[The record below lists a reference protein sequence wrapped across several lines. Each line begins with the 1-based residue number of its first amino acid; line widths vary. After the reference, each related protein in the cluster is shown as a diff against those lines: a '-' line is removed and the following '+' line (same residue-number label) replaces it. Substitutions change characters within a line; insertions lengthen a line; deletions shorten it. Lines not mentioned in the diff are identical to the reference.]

1 MEQSS
6 FIKTRKRECQDC
18 NKCIR
23 ECPVKAIRVQDTCA
37 QVVPE
42 LCILCGNCV
51 LACPSNAKQVCDD
64 LPSVKT
70 LLKCKRAVIASLAP
84 SFVAQFPGV
93 RPGQLIHALKKLGF
107 FAVSETALG
116 VQQVSAGVLSLMRS
130 EPNRLWISSAC
141 PTVVD
146 FICKYHPECVPLLCG
161 VLPPLLAHCKM
172 LRAYYGNDIAIVSI
186 GPCVAEKREAEK
198 HPGLLDV
205 ALTFED
211 LSYWLTEEKIDLA
224 STPDMLEDHFE
235 PEEAQ
240 EGTLFPIEGGMA
252 SGIAGS
258 GEAGDLQFMAISGM
272 SNVEQ
277 ALTLKDI
284 SNWKSGQ
291 RVFFEM
297 SACAGSCVNG
307 PKAARDTSLARRRYG
322 VIQYARP
329 AGELPRQVSLDIAH
343 HYEAAPVIRNEYTEL
358 QLQEALRTVGKY
370 SAEDELNC
378 AGCGYDS
385 CRDFA
390 RALIAG
396 NAGRMMCASYTRKL
410 AQKKAIALLQNMP
423 SAVVIVDE
431 DLKIIECNL
440 NFVHLFAADAEQ
452 SKDLE
457 GSAIDAVI
465 PFSSLF
471 RRVLE
476 SGEDIVGHDIRYQR
490 SILNTTV
497 FTIEPHSVLCGIFQD
512 ITKPIFQKEQII
524 GRARDVIQKNLKT
537 VQQIAYLLGE
547 NAADSEIIL
556 NSIVRS
562 FSPEEVDDDGGQH

>member
-23 ECPVKAIRVQDTCA
+23 ECPVKAIRVQDSCA

-42 LCILCGNCV
+42 LCILCGNCI

-116 VQQVSAGVLSLMRS
+116 VQQVSAGVLPLMRC
-130 EPNRLWISSAC
+130 EPNRIWISSAC
-141 PTVVD
+141 PAVVD
-146 FICKYHPECVPLLCG
+146 FICKYHPECAPYLCG
-161 VLPPLLAHCKM
+161 VLSPLLAHCRM
-172 LRAYYGNDIAIVSI
+172 LRSYYGNDIAIVSI

-211 LSYWLTEEKIDLA
+211 LSYWLTEEKIDLTA
-224 STPDMLEDHFE
+224 TPEMLEDRFE

-252 SGIAGS
+252 PGLTGS
-258 GEAGDLQFMAISGM
+258 CETDNLQFMAISGM
-272 SNVEQ
+272 QNVEQ
-277 ALTLKDI
+277 TLKDI
-284 SNWKSGQ
+284 SKWKPEHSI
-291 RVFFEM
+291 FFEM

-307 PKAARDTSLARRRYG
+307 PKAARDTSLTRRRYD

-329 AGELPRQVSLDIAH
+329 AGEFPRKLSLDIACD
-343 HYEAAPVIRNEYTEL
+343 YAASPVIRKEYSEL
-358 QLQEALRTVGKY
+358 QLREALRTIGKH
-370 SAEDELNC
+370 SSDDELNC

-385 CRDFA
+385 CRDFV
-390 RALIAG
+390 RALVAG
-396 NAGRMMCASYTRKL
+396 NAERMMCATYTRKK
-410 AQKKAIALLQNMP
+410 AQKKATALLQRMP

-431 DLKIIECNL
+431 DLKIIECNE
-440 NFVHLFAADAEQ
+440 NFVRLFSEDADA
-452 SKDLE
+452 SVNVD
-457 GSAIDAVI
+457 GSVLGAVT
-465 PFSSLF
+465 PFSNLF
-471 RRVLE
+471 RRVIE
-476 SGEDIVGHDIRYQR
+476 SGEDIVGHDIRYQH
-490 SILNTTV
+490 SILNTSV
-497 FTIEPHSVLCGIFQD
+497 FSIEPNSVLCGIFQD
-512 ITKPIFQKEQII
+512 ITKPVFQKEQII
-524 GRARDVIQKNLKT
+524 GRARQVIQKNLKT

-556 NSIVRS
+556 NSIVHS
-562 FSPEEVDDDGGQH
+562 FSPEDVDEDGGQH